1 MRKYSIIIASY
12 NDAKNLADCLESLR
26 ATDCPREDFETIV
39 VDNNSTDNT
48 RDVVSRY
55 PEVIY
60 LTEDKNGRSFA
71 RNKGI
76 RHAKGDILVFLDS
89 DGRVTD
95 GWLRRITEPFSD
107 RGVGA
112 VGGAIF
118 PFEEGNLISQYLAVS
133 LFLTYPR
140 YGRKRYVRGY
150 PSCNLAVRKRLVP
163 QGFDTAV
170 FNAYGGEDKDLCYQ
184 VLGLG
189 YKIVFQPDAIIYHRH
204 PTTLRGL
211 VKSLIESS
219 RGRGDF
225 AKKYPFAPD
234 VFLLNIHFPL
244 LYGFVLIVSV
254 FFRKSY
260 VFILSLLPGLV
271 YFLLNSIVSYKRS
284 KRFGLSFFIKPVLD
298 LISICAVYPSYHYF
312 RTFGRQGRL

>member
-95 GWLRRITEPFSD
+95 GGLRRITEPFRD
-107 RGVGA
+107 
-112 VGGAIF
+112 
-118 PFEEGNLISQYLAVS
+118 
-133 LFLTYPR
+133 
-140 YGRKRYVRGY
+140 
-150 PSCNLAVRKRLVP
+150 
-163 QGFDTAV
+163 
-170 FNAYGGEDKDLCYQ
+170 
-184 VLGLG
+184 
-189 YKIVFQPDAIIYHRH
+189 
-204 PTTLRGL
+204 
-211 VKSLIESS
+211 
-219 RGRGDF
+219 
-225 AKKYPFAPD
+225 
-234 VFLLNIHFPL
+234 
-244 LYGFVLIVSV
+244 
-254 FFRKSY
+254 
-260 VFILSLLPGLV
+260 
-271 YFLLNSIVSYKRS
+271 
-284 KRFGLSFFIKPVLD
+284 
-298 LISICAVYPSYHYF
+298 
-312 RTFGRQGRL
+312 